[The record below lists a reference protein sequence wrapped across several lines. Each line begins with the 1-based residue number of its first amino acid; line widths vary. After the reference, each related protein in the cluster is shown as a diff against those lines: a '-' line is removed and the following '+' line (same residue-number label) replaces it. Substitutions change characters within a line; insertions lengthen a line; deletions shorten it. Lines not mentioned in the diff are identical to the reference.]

1 MSTPTSRRARRRART
16 VVERVALILTAA
28 LGLVFAR
35 YAFISLDFSWT
46 VWPLS
51 LLLCGLAVFCWS
63 ITAALWRSRVTDTGS
78 RAGQPDAA
86 GDP

>member
-1 MSTPTSRRARRRART
+1 MSTPSAGRSRRRARK
-16 VVERVALILTAA
+16 VVKRVVLLVTAA
-28 LGLVFAR
+28 LGLVFVR

-63 ITAALWRSRVTDTGS
+63 LTAAVWRSRVSDTGVG
-78 RAGQPDAA
+78 AEQPDAA
-86 GDP
+86 VDP